1 MATAVND
8 RLSAR
13 NQIRGTVAGLTAG
26 QAVTHVVI
34 NVGETRLAS
43 IITNDAAKELDLKPN
58 DRVVAV
64 VKATEVMLMK
74 GNADQIK
81 ISARNRIA
89 GQVTDVQ
96 RGAAMGYVTI
106 QAGSCSVSA
115 AITREAIEDLQ
126 LNKGERVT
134 AVFKATEVMLQKE

>member
-26 QAVTHVVI
+26 QAVTHVTI
-34 NVGETRLAS
+34 TVGESRLAS

-64 VKATEVMLMK
+64 VKATEVMLLK

-81 ISARNRIA
+81 ISARNRLP
-89 GQVTDVQ
+89 GQITDVQ
-96 RGAAMGYVTI
+96 RGAAMSSVAI
-106 QAGSCSVSA
+106 QTGSCVLHA
-115 AITREAIEDLQ
+115 AITREAVEDLQ